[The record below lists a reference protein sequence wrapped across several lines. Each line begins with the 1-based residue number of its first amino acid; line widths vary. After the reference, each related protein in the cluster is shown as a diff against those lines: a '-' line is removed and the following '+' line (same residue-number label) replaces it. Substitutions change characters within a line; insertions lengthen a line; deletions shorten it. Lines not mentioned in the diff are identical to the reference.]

1 MPRAILS
8 ANLARNK
15 FIRQN
20 AATVLSPFFFAN
32 LIATAALLILDGKY
46 LAISALKDGKENAY
60 FKYSRICA
68 DTPTA
73 YAKRPRHASQGKHY
87 LDALLKNSQG
97 KLCRFTHF
105 SVKFSNK
112 FAVESGW
119 L

>member
-1 MPRAILS
+1 MDSS

-20 AATVLSPFFFAN
+20 AATVLPPCFFAN

-73 YAKRPRHASQGKHY
+73 YAKRPRHASAGQ
-87 LDALLKNSQG
+87 ALPIYAFFRQI
-97 KLCRFTHF
+97 
-105 SVKFSNK
+105 
-112 FAVESGW
+112 
-119 L
+119 